1 MTMAES
7 VHWLNYQQV
16 RGGEGVVGNLKI
28 RERVWSPQ
36 LENERDLLV
45 YLPPSYTHSHKR
57 YPVIY
62 AQDGQNLFD
71 RATGYLGQEWEVDQT
86 MEKLSEEGLEAI
98 VVGLPHMSEGRIS
111 EYNPLPGPHAN
122 RGEAYLRFVVDT
134 VKPMIDRA
142 FRTRP
147 DKKHTG
153 LLGSSMGGLISL
165 YGFFY
170 HPHTFGFVGSL
181 SPAYWYAAGGI
192 YPAVTEAPFVSGRI
206 YLDHG
211 TKENS
216 AARMYALLMAKGYKP
231 GQTLSYVKE
240 EGGEHTESAWARRLP
255 HAMRFLLRE

>member
-1 MTMAES
+1 M
-7 VHWLNYQQV
+7 
-16 RGGEGVVGNLKI
+16 VGNLKI

-36 LENERDLLV
+36 LENERDLMV

-71 RATGYLGQEWEVDQT
+71 RATGYLGQEWEMDQT
-86 MEKLSEEGLEAI
+86 MENLSHDGLEAI
-98 VVGLPHMSEGRIS
+98 VVGIPHVGEGRVD
-111 EYNPLPGPHAN
+111 EYNPLPGPQAS
-122 RGEAYLRFVVDT
+122 RGEAYLKFVVET
-134 VKPMIDRA
+134 VKPLIDRD

-165 YGFFY
+165 YGFFF
-170 HPHTFGFVGSL
+170 HPHTFGLVGSL
-181 SPAYWYAAGGI
+181 SPAFWYASGGI
-192 YPAVTEAPFVSGRI
+192 YAAVKTAPFVPGRI

-216 AARMYALLMAKGYKP
+216 AARMYALLLDKGYKADHS
-231 GQTLSYVKE
+231 LLYVKE
-240 EGGEHTESAWARRLP
+240 EGGEHTEAAWARRLP
-255 HAMRFLLRE
+255 SALRFLLRA

>member
-1 MTMAES
+1 MTTAES
-7 VHWLNYQQV
+7 VHWQTYQSV

-45 YLPPSYTHSHKR
+45 YLPPTYAHSHKR
-57 YPVIY
+57 FPVIY
-62 AQDGQNLFD
+62 MQDGQNLFD

-86 MEKLSEEGLEAI
+86 METLSQDGVEAI
-98 VVGLPHMSEGRIS
+98 VVGIPHMGEGRVA
-111 EYNPLPGPHAN
+111 EYNPLPGPHAS

-134 VKPMIDRA
+134 VKPLIDQA

-147 DKKHTG
+147 DKRHTG
-153 LLGSSMGGLISL
+153 LMGSSMGGLISL

-170 HPHTFGFVGSL
+170 HPHTFGFVGSM

-192 YPAVTEAPFVSGRI
+192 YPAVTDAPFVPGRV

-240 EGGEHTESAWARRLP
+240 EGAEHTESAWARRLP
-255 HAMRFLLRE
+255 GALRFLLRE